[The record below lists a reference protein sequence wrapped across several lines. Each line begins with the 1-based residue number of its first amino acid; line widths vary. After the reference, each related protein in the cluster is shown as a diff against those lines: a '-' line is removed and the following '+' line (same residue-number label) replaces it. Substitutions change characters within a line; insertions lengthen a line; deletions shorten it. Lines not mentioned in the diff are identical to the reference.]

1 MIFVSIGVNMDI
13 SVLKYFIFCLSIILV
28 INMNVN
34 ASDFDYSKTIQKIA
48 EDIYKLKADY
58 PQLKDFSPDKDV
70 EIENLAISYEYK
82 THQSTR
88 SAGWVAAVPN
98 PDEDGIW
105 FYIDFHDP
113 KSTRQIHTQPVII
126 PAYIGDKKV
135 SFLILEGKKTKSIEG
150 LIWQILEKNGVKTTV
165 P

>member
-1 MIFVSIGVNMDI
+1 MKIFEG
-13 SVLKYFIFCLSIILV
+13 LIFCLSMILV
-28 INMNVN
+28 IGFSVH
-34 ASDFDYSKTIQKIA
+34 AADFDYLKTIQKIA
-48 EDIYKLKADY
+48 EEIGALKADY

-70 EIENLAISYEYK
+70 EMENLAISYGYK
-82 THQSTR
+82 NHQSTR
-88 SAGWVAAVPN
+88 GAGWVAAVPN

-113 KSTRQIHTQPVII
+113 NSTRQIHTQPVIV

-150 LIWQILEKNGVKTTV
+150 LIWNILKKNGVKIKEN
-165 P
+165 